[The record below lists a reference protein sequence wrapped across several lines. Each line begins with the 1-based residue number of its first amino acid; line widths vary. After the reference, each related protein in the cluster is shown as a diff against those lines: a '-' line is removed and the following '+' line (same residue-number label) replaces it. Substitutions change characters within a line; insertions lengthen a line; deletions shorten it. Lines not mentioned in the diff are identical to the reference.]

1 MEEYYFLFGLGL
13 LWSIFA
19 VIQDLKTREVSN
31 WLNFSLIGFALA
43 YRVFYSLFIND
54 YLFFV
59 SGLLGFGVFFGLSHL
74 FYYTKVFAG
83 GDAKLLMGFGVI
95 LPYSNFNELF
105 SIGVIFLFALFLF
118 GALYG
123 LIYSVFIVIKNINKF
138 RREFF
143 VGIKRTI
150 DNKYLIV
157 SIIVLVFLLG
167 FYFDLDLWIY
177 FIFILCGF
185 LFLYVY
191 VKALD
196 LCMIKLVKFKDL
208 QEGDWLEREI
218 RAGKKIIKK
227 SVHGLSKEDIKLLKR
242 FRKSVY
248 IKEGIPFTPAFLLA
262 LLATVFFSLI
272 LGFDF
277 LLSLF

>member
-19 VIQDLKTREVSN
+19 VVQDLKTREVSN

-105 SIGVIFLFALFLF
+105 SIGVIFLFALFFF

-123 LIYSVFIVIKNINKF
+123 LIYSGFIVIKNINKF

-143 VGIKRTI
+143 DKVKKAKWLFVILLLFSVLLMFLDYSTIIFGIF
-150 DNKYLIV
+150 LI
-157 SIIVLVFLLG
+157 LM
-167 FYFDLDLWIY
+167 
-177 FIFILCGF
+177 
-185 LFLYVY
+185 LFLYAY

-218 RAGKKIIKK
+218 RVGKKIIKK